1 FNKEG
6 AIQIQVSWGEKG
18 VFDYRRSLL
27 RTDVV
32 LNSEDNKT
40 LPKLVSVRSSLAIN
54 SDINFEKVTISAIGY
69 EMQDNPDHNLIEV
82 QINSDLVP
90 RWYVEYDGDWYVY
103 NDGRLE

>member
-1 FNKEG
+1 
-6 AIQIQVSWGEKG
+6 VTWGEKG

-40 LPKLVSVRSSLAIN
+40 LPKLESVRSSLANN
-54 SDINFEKVTISAIGY
+54 SDINFEKVTNIAIGY
-69 EMQDNPDHNLIEV
+69 EMQDNPDHNHIEV
-82 QINSDLVP
+82 QINSELVP
-90 RWYVEYDGDWYVY
+90 RWYVEYDGEWYVY